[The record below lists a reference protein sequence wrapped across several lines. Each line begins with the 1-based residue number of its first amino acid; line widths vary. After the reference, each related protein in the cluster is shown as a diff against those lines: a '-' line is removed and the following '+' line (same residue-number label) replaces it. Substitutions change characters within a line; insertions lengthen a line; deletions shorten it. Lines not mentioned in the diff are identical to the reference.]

1 MVALLFQL
9 LINTIA
15 VMLAVLLMPGVGVEE
30 RLWEWLLTGLIF
42 GVLNTFLRPVL
53 VLFTGRWVIR
63 SLGFFLVVIY
73 AIILAILAWIF
84 RWNVPSILVLLW
96 GGFVV
101 GLTLALLDALF
112 GVSRPLIGQVTE
124 DSIWWK
130 RLLRFSGNR
139 ANRLIVNL
147 RFQQLYDL
155 IFRYL
160 TEIGLDQM
168 PVIGSMREWVSR
180 RLYGSSESTIA
191 GLTIPAQTRIMLQNL
206 GPTFVKFGQMVS
218 SRSEALPSEWQVEL
232 DKLQSNVAPFPGE
245 EAVAII
251 EKEFGRPITELFATF
266 EVTPFAAASTA
277 QVHKATLFDGAQVVV
292 KVQRPNIV
300 PKVEADLLI
309 LYDALST
316 LARFSPWIRDNDVLS
331 IFEQF
336 AANLRV
342 ELDYR
347 NEAYQARRLAENMA
361 EYRTIHVPAIYG
373 QLTSSKVM
381 TMELVRGVKVNR
393 VEEIDAAGLDRPQ
406 LAQTFFHA
414 MLKQII
420 FDGYFHGDCHPGNVL
435 VDLKRGEIIFLDMG
449 MMGSLDQQGRMN
461 LADLIWSLNAMDPY
475 ELTQSLLRL
484 CTPFRDVDAH
494 AFSAD
499 VERVVLRYM
508 RYPLEAGSLSEVLNA
523 TFAVLNNNGLRLG
536 SELTM
541 ALKTLV
547 QAEEIVHVLDDQLNI
562 PQQAF
567 GFIQTYLTQQLTP
580 ENVQNMVRTQL
591 LRTTRELMRR
601 VPDLQSVMLK
611 WVNQFERG
619 KLELEVNTDELNQR
633 LDIFNLA
640 AQRLAIGIVLLGM
653 MIGSAFA
660 TGIEAVVLGI
670 DVAVVAFIIFVA
682 AMGISVAM
690 IYHMITSI
698 EFRPRRKPRIRQ

>member
-1 MVALLFQL
+1 MLALLFQL
-9 LINTIA
+9 LINTVA
-15 VMLAVLLMPGVGVEE
+15 VMLAVLLMPGVDVQEQ
-30 RLWEWLLTGLIF
+30 LWQWLLTGVIF
-42 GVLNTFLRPVL
+42 GVLNTFLRPVI
-53 VLFTGRWVIR
+53 VLFTGRLVIR

-73 AIILAILAWIF
+73 AIILAILAWLF

-96 GGFVV
+96 GGLIV

-124 DSIWWK
+124 DSISWK
-130 RLLRFSGNR
+130 RLLKFSGNR

-168 PVIGSMREWVSR
+168 PVIGPMREWVSR
-180 RLYGSSESTIA
+180 RLYGDSQSTIS
-191 GLTIPAQTRIMLQNL
+191 GLPIPAQTRIMLQNL

-218 SRSEALPSEWQVEL
+218 SRSEALPPDWQTEL
-232 DKLQSNVAPFPGE
+232 DKLQSNVAPFPGDQ
-245 EAVAII
+245 AVAIV
-251 EKEFGRPITELFATF
+251 EQELGKPITELFATF
-266 EVTPFAAASTA
+266 DVTPFAAASTA
-277 QVHKATLFDGAQVVV
+277 QVHKATLADGTPVVV

-300 PKVEADLLI
+300 PKVQADLLI
-309 LYDALST
+309 LHDALGT
-316 LARFSPWIRDNDVLS
+316 LARFVPWIRDNDVLG

-347 NEAYQARRLAENMA
+347 NEAYQARRLAENMTS
-361 EYRTIHVPAIYG
+361 YPTIHVPSIYG
-373 QLTSSKVM
+373 SLTSSKVM
-381 TMELVRGVKVNR
+381 TMELVNGVKVNR
-393 VEEIDAAGLDRPQ
+393 IEAIDAAGLDRSQ
-406 LAQTFFHA
+406 LAHTFFSA

-435 VDLKRGEIIFLDMG
+435 VDLDAGEIIFLDMG
-449 MMGSLDQQGRMN
+449 MMGTLDAQGRMN

-484 CTPFRDVDAH
+484 CTPFRDVDSA

-523 TFAVLNNNGLRLG
+523 TFSVLNNNGLRLG
-536 SELTM
+536 SDLSM

-562 PQQAF
+562 PEEAHSY
-567 GFIQTYLTQQLTP
+567 IQSYLTQQLTT

-591 LRTTRELMRR
+591 LRTTRELVRR
-601 VPDLQSVMLK
+601 VPDLQGAALK
-611 WVNQFERG
+611 WFDQFERG
-619 KLELEVNTDELNQR
+619 KLELEINTDELNER

-653 MIGSAFA
+653 VIGSAFA
-660 TGIEAVVLGI
+660 TNIDAVVLGVNI
-670 DVAVVAFIIFVA
+670 AVLAFIIFVI
-682 AMGISVAM
+682 AMGISVVM
-690 IYHMITSI
+690 IYHMVTSI
-698 EFRPRRKPRIRQ
+698 EFRPRRRPRIR

>member
-1 MVALLFQL
+1 MLALLFQL

-15 VMLAVLLMPGVGVEE
+15 VMLAVLLMPGVNVEE
-30 RLWEWLLTGLIF
+30 KTWQWLLTGLIF
-42 GVLNTFLRPVL
+42 GVLNTFLRPII
-53 VLFTGRWVIR
+53 VLFTGRLVIR

-73 AIILAILAWIF
+73 AIILAILAWLF
-84 RWNVPSILVLLW
+84 QWNVSSVLVLLW

-101 GLTLALLDALF
+101 GMTLALLDALF

-130 RLLRFSGNR
+130 RLLKFSGNR
-139 ANRLIVNL
+139 SNRLIVNL

-155 IFRYL
+155 LFRYL
-160 TEIGLDQM
+160 TEIGLDQV
-168 PVIGSMREWVSR
+168 PVIAPMREWVSR
-180 RLYGSSESTIA
+180 RLYGDTETTIS
-191 GLTIPAQTRIMLQNL
+191 GLPIPAQVRIMLQNL

-218 SRSEALPSEWQVEL
+218 SRSEALPPDWQQEL
-232 DKLQSNVAPFPGE
+232 DKLQSNVAPFPGA
-245 EAVAII
+245 EAVATV
-251 EKEFGRPITELFATF
+251 EQEFGKPITELFATF

-277 QVHKATLFDGAQVVV
+277 QVHKATLADGTQVVV

-300 PKVEADLLI
+300 PKVQADLLI
-309 LYDALST
+309 LHDALAT
-316 LARFSPWIRDNDVLS
+316 AARFTPWIRDNNVLG

-347 NEAYQARRLAENMA
+347 NEAYQARRLAENMTT
-361 EYRTIHVPAIYG
+361 YPTIHVPGIYG
-373 QLTSSKVM
+373 NLTSSKVM
-381 TMELVRGVKVNR
+381 TMELVNGVKVNR
-393 VEEIDAAGLDRPQ
+393 VEAIDEAGLNRSE
-406 LAQTFFHA
+406 LAQTFFSA

-435 VDLKRGEIIFLDMG
+435 VDLASGEIIFLDMG
-449 MMGSLDQQGRMN
+449 MMGTLDAQGRMN

-484 CTPFRDVDAH
+484 CSPYRDVDAA

-523 TFAVLNNNGLRLG
+523 TFSVLNNNGLRLG
-536 SELTM
+536 SDLTM

-562 PQQAF
+562 PQEAY
-567 GFIQTYLTQQLTP
+567 GYIQSYLTQQLTT

-591 LRTTRELMRR
+591 LRTTRELVRR
-601 VPDLQSVMLK
+601 VPDLQGAALK
-611 WVNQFERG
+611 WFDQFERG
-619 KLELEVNTDELNQR
+619 KLELEINTDALNER

-653 MIGSAFA
+653 VIGSAFA
-660 TGIEAVVLGI
+660 TNIDAVVLGI
-670 DVAVVAFIIFVA
+670 NIAVLAFIIFVI
-682 AMGISVAM
+682 AMGISVVM
-690 IYHMITSI
+690 VYHMVTSI
-698 EFRPRRKPRIRQ
+698 EFKPRRRPRIR